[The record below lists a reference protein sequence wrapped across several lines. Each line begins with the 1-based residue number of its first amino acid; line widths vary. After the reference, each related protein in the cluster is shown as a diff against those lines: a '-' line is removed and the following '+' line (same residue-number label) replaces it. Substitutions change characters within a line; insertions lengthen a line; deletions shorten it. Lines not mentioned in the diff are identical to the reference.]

1 VLLAAM
7 LALYIAMNTTLKIA
21 KYTREYVAVN
31 LALYATASRHSC
43 NPLQSAAFGNH
54 FQMR

>member
-1 VLLAAM
+1 M